1 MKLNCDCYR
10 LRFNYIKFYL
20 CEKLFG
26 LNQKLIIKFPNAI
39 SVTIKREDLIHP
51 FVSGNKFRKLKYNLL
66 QAKEENQETLL
77 TFGGAYSNH
86 IAAVAFA
93 GKENGFKTIGI
104 IRGDELRDKIATNPT
119 LQFAQDCGM
128 QFEFIS
134 REEYRLKNEIPFL
147 ENLKQ
152 QHGDFFLIPEGG
164 TNELAIKGCQEILT
178 KEDAQF
184 NYICCAVGTGGTISG
199 IINSVLPHQKVL
211 GFPALKGDF
220 LKDEIRSFV
229 NNDCDENWEL
239 ITEYHFG
246 GYGKVN
252 QDLIS
257 FINQFFKNNNIPL
270 DPIYTGKMVFGV
282 IDMIDTNYFPS
293 ESKILLIHTGGI
305 QGIEGMNSKL
315 RSKQLPLID
324 TYV

>member
-1 MKLNCDCYR
+1 
-10 LRFNYIKFYL
+10 
-20 CEKLFG
+20 
-26 LNQKLIIKFPNAI
+26 LNQKLIIEFPNSI

-119 LQFAQDCGM
+119 LQFAQNCGM

-152 QHGDFFLIPEGG
+152 QHGDFYLIPEGG
-164 TNELAIKGCQEILT
+164 TNDLAIKGCEEILT
-178 KEDAQF
+178 NEDEQF
-184 NYICCAVGTGGTISG
+184 NFICCAVGTGGTISG

-229 NNDCDENWEL
+229 TDVPDEKWEL
-239 ITEYHFG
+239 ITNYHFG

-252 QDLIS
+252 QDLVT
-257 FINQFFKNNNIPL
+257 FINEFLKNNDIPL

-282 IDMIDTNYFPS
+282 IDMIVANYFPA

>member
-1 MKLNCDCYR
+1 
-10 LRFNYIKFYL
+10 
-20 CEKLFG
+20 
-26 LNQKLIIKFPNAI
+26 LNQKLIIEFPNSI

-119 LQFAQDCGM
+119 LQFAQNCGM

-134 REEYRLKNEIPFL
+134 REDYRLKNEIPFL

-152 QHGDFFLIPEGG
+152 QHGDFYLIPEGG
-164 TNELAIKGCQEILT
+164 TNELAIKGCEEILT
-178 KEDAQF
+178 NEDEPF
-184 NYICCAVGTGGTISG
+184 NFICCAVGTGGTISG

-220 LKDEIRSFV
+220 LKDEIRNFV
-229 NNDCDENWEL
+229 TDVPDEKWEL
-239 ITEYHFG
+239 ITKYHFG

-252 QDLIS
+252 EDLIA
-257 FINQFFKNNNIPL
+257 FINEFLKNNDIPL

-282 IDMIDTNYFPS
+282 IDMIAANYFPA

-324 TYV
+324 SYV